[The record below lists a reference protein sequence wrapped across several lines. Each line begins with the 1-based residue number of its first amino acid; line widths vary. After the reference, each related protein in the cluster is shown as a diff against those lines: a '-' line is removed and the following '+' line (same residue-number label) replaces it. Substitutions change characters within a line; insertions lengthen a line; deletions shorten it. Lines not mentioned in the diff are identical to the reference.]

1 MNQNT
6 ENGYTLKRDNTNRLH
21 YHIHTEPKK
30 NFGVCQILWIST
42 EEYGG
47 SGPAHRRLGLFTAL
61 TSRSHFPHR

>member
-30 NFGVCQILWIST
+30 ILVFVKFFGYLLKNMEEVALLT
-42 EEYGG
+42 ED
-47 SGPAHRRLGLFTAL
+47 
-61 TSRSHFPHR
+61 